1 MPARAIQAGVFLRQP
16 FAPPDDNRLGNLT
29 QGITKSRGKGIT
41 SFVFKLN
48 FASLIWRWNM
58 PLRDAVRTYGQK
70 NFGSHGYWMAGPLI
84 VEW

>member
-1 MPARAIQAGVFLRQP
+1 M
-16 FAPPDDNRLGNLT
+16 
-29 QGITKSRGKGIT
+29 SRGKGIT
-41 SFVFKLN
+41 SFVFKFD

-58 PLRDAVRTYGQK
+58 PLRDAVRTYGRK